1 MQNLA
6 QIEQNIRIFP
16 GILGVLP
23 IWLILGPT
31 ATPASDSAQS
41 PEFDDLRG
49 SHRSHPQ
56 AQARPRRPTREWEVR
71 YTTLRSDA

>member
-6 QIEQNIRIFP
+6 KIEQNIRIFP

-31 ATPASDSAQS
+31 ATPASDSAQRTE
-41 PEFDDLRG
+41 PRNLTICADHTDLI
-49 SHRSHPQ
+49 HRLRQ
-56 AQARPRRPTREWEVR
+56 AKEAH
-71 YTTLRSDA
+71 A